1 MQVYYNITITGGLML
16 LFTFLIQS
24 ANAHNIMFHWKNSF
38 DIHICKN
45 VNITIPEV
53 EDAINYWSQG
63 LDFEVAKI
71 TKNNECNS
79 TENRVIQIKS
89 DNNLP
94 ARLYGET
101 DVNWY
106 AYNYDPNTKYINHA
120 TVRLSSNF
128 IKKNNVTLTH
138 ELGHA
143 LGLGHE
149 QTGIMRP
156 KY

>member
-1 MQVYYNITITGGLML
+1 ML

-24 ANAHNIMFHWKNSF
+24 ANAHNVMFYWKNSF
-38 DIHICKN
+38 DIKICKN

-53 EDAINYWSQG
+53 EKAINYWSQE
-63 LDFEVAKI
+63 LDFVVKKI
-71 TKNNECNS
+71 TKNNECTNS
-79 TENRVIQIKS
+79 ENRVIQIKS
-89 DNNLP
+89 DNSLP
-94 ARLYGET
+94 ERLYGET

-106 AYNYDPNTKYINHA
+106 AYNYDPDKKYINYA

-128 IKKNNVTLTH
+128 IKENNVTLTH